1 MRIRPA
7 CGWFLSLVSLAALCF
22 SPAELRGAADTLP
35 VDEAREQALLRAA
48 GEGFSI
54 KRTRHFAIAYDTPR
68 ELADQLTARL
78 ERTYAAVYRFCEL
91 AGIDAHRPEHR
102 LEAIFF
108 NDRSR
113 FDLYAVRLS
122 FPSQG
127 TYGVYHDPTNRSA
140 FFNVGNDPQMLRLH
154 ANVAQA
160 QQGLD
165 RMLRAIKDI
174 RGRRTMVDVQF
185 ADGRQLRM
193 TKAQAEK
200 EIKSTRHEL
209 KELDGE
215 RIAYTTYINRT
226 VVQHETA
233 HQVLHNAG
241 VHVRGADN
249 PKWVVEGLATLFETP
264 PGAGGAGIGK
274 VNDLRLRDFRRAI
287 AGGAPLRSSSPN
299 DFLEA
304 IKAGRIVHPR
314 RLVSE
319 PELFGARGLRAT
331 RHYATAWALTHYLH
345 RTRGKQLGAYL
356 RSAST
361 RRPGE
366 QFTPAQELALFER
379 HFGPIDETFLR
390 RWSGYMLKLGFRS
403 VGGGP

>member
-1 MRIRPA
+1 MRIRSA
-7 CGWFLSLVSLAALCF
+7 RGWFLSLVSLAALCF
-22 SPAELRGAADTLP
+22 RPAVLCGAPDTLP
-35 VDEAREQALLRAA
+35 VDKTREAALLRVA

-54 KRTRHFAIAYDTPR
+54 KRTGHFVIAYDTPR
-68 ELADQLTARL
+68 ALADKLTARL

-91 AGIDAHRPEHR
+91 IEIDAHRPEHR
-102 LEAIFF
+102 LEALFF
-108 NDRSR
+108 NDRSSY
-113 FDLYAVRLS
+113 DLYAARLS
-122 FPSQG
+122 FPSRG

-140 FFNVGNDPQMLRLH
+140 FFNVGNDPQVLQLH
-154 ANVAQA
+154 ANVAEA

-165 RMLRAIKDI
+165 QLLRAIKDI
-174 RGRRTMVDVQF
+174 RGRYTAVDVHF
-185 ADGRQLRM
+185 ADGRRVRM
-193 TKAQAEK
+193 TRAQAEK
-200 EIKSTRHEL
+200 EIKSTRREL
-209 KELDGE
+209 KKLDGE
-215 RIAYTTYINRT
+215 RIAYTSYINRT
-226 VVQHETA
+226 VVQHEAA

-287 AGGAPLRSSSPN
+287 ADGASLRSSSPN

-304 IKAGRIVHPR
+304 IKTGRIVHPR

-319 PELFGARGLRAT
+319 PQLFCARGPRGT
-331 RHYATAWALTHYLH
+331 NHYAAAWALTHYLH
-345 RTRGKQLGAYL
+345 RTRGRQLGAYL

-366 QFTPAQELALFER
+366 QFTPARELALFEQ
-379 HFGPIDETFLR
+379 HFGPLDETFLR
-390 RWSGYMLKLGFRS
+390 RWGGYMLKLGFRS
-403 VGGGP
+403 VGGRP